1 MSNYSKLVLSS
12 FFKLFGIP
20 FVVLSTLY
28 YVYDF
33 SLNSVVTAV
42 IYSVLAL
49 GCLLAVIVTFKLNKT
64 ALRGMATVAITYLS
78 VYLVALKMNLNT
90 TPMEYLKGV
99 IFTVLAIAFI
109 TFFRCVLLPKKDCAF
124 YTLRKVLFVII
135 NIVQILMIFTGLSRV
150 KVHWIFFCKNY
161 LEVWI

>member
-78 VYLVALKMNLNT
+78 VYLVA
-90 TPMEYLKGV
+90 
-99 IFTVLAIAFI
+99 
-109 TFFRCVLLPKKDCAF
+109 
-124 YTLRKVLFVII
+124 
-135 NIVQILMIFTGLSRV
+135 QIGRAHV
-150 KVHWIFFCKNY
+150 
-161 LEVWI
+161 

>member
-33 SLNSVVTAV
+33 SLNSVVTVV

-49 GCLLAVIVTFKLNKT
+49 GCLLAVIVNIFKINSW
-64 ALRGMATVAITYLS
+64 MN
-78 VYLVALKMNLNT
+78 VYNHIK
-90 TPMEYLKGV
+90 
-99 IFTVLAIAFI
+99 
-109 TFFRCVLLPKKDCAF
+109 
-124 YTLRKVLFVII
+124 
-135 NIVQILMIFTGLSRV
+135 
-150 KVHWIFFCKNY
+150 
-161 LEVWI
+161 